1 MIEINLLPVRE
12 AKKKAEVQQQLLLMG
27 VTLLGAI
34 GVATAVEWNVRQRIT
49 EAASHA
55 TQLENQINQFK
66 PQLAQVEAY
75 RKTRQEIEQ
84 KLDVI
89 ESLERARSGPV
100 RILDELATHT
110 PERLWLTQLETN
122 GAEITFQGMS
132 LDNDFVAL
140 FLTALNESAYFANV
154 ELESTE
160 LKEEDGLKLNSFTV
174 NAQLRRSDED
184 KSQAAGLPASAGR

>member
-1 MIEINLLPVRE
+1 
-12 AKKKAEVQQQLLLMG
+12 
-27 VTLLGAI
+27 
-34 GVATAVEWNVRQRIT
+34 VRQRIT

-122 GAEITFQGMS
+122 GSEITFQGMS

-184 KSQAAGLPASAGR
+184 KGQAAGLPASPGR